1 MGYDETVMNRRIVL
15 ATVAVAAA
23 LLGATAAASLAQS
36 PTAVKAA
43 HDATLAAKAV
53 TYKLMTGSAQSGT
66 VTLQRIGRTRS
77 RITVRFSAAG
87 NAGTQLG
94 LYRGSD
100 CVNAAGAM
108 ANVPIPLSP
117 VNGSQISQ
125 TIVALPLAKLRSG
138 NYMVAVRNATQ
149 QQQAAQ
155 ACARL
160 GR

>member
-1 MGYDETVMNRRIVL
+1 MNRS
-15 ATVAVAAA
+15 TAVAAVTVA

-36 PTAVKAA
+36 PTSVQAA

-53 TYKLMTGSAQSGT
+53 TYKLMTGGAQSGT
-66 VTLQRIGRTRS
+66 VTLQQIGRTRS
-77 RITVRFSAAG
+77 RVTVRFNTAG

-100 CVNAAGAM
+100 CVSAAGAA

-117 VNGSQISQ
+117 VNGSQVSQ
-125 TIVALPLAKLRSG
+125 TIVALPLAKLQSG
-138 NYMVAVRNATQ
+138 SYMVAVRKATQ

-155 ACARL
+155 TCARL

>member
-1 MGYDETVMNRRIVL
+1 MNRI
-15 ATVAVAAA
+15 AVAAVTVA
-23 LLGATAAASLAQS
+23 LLGSSAAASSAQARN
-36 PTAVKAA
+36 PVEAA

-66 VTLQRIGRTRS
+66 VTLQQIGRTRS
-77 RITVRFSAAG
+77 RVIVRFSTAG
-87 NAGTQLG
+87 NAGARLG

-100 CVNAAGAM
+100 CVSASGAI
-108 ANVPIPLSP
+108 ANVPIPLNP
-117 VNGSQISQ
+117 VNGSQVSQ
-125 TIVALPLAKLRSG
+125 TIVALPIEKLRSG

-155 ACARL
+155 TCARL

>member
-1 MGYDETVMNRRIVL
+1 MNRRI
-15 ATVAVAAA
+15 ADVAVTAA
-23 LLGATAAASLAQS
+23 LLGATAAAAYAQS
-36 PTAVKAA
+36 PNAVEAA

-66 VTLQRIGRTRS
+66 VTLQQIGRTRS
-77 RITVRFSAAG
+77 RITVRFSAASST
-87 NAGTQLG
+87 GTQLG

-100 CVNAAGAM
+100 CVNPAGAIS
-108 ANVPIPLSP
+108 NVPIPLSP

-155 ACARL
+155 TCARL

>member
-1 MGYDETVMNRRIVL
+1 MNRRIV
-15 ATVAVAAA
+15 VAAVTVA
-23 LLGATAAASLAQS
+23 LLGSSAAASLAQS
-36 PTAVKAA
+36 PNAAKAA
-43 HDATLAAKAV
+43 HDATVAAKAV
-53 TYKLMTGSAQSGT
+53 TFRLMTGSAQSGT
-66 VTLQRIGRTRS
+66 VALQQIGRTHS
-77 RITVRFSAAG
+77 RITVRFSTAG
-87 NAGTQLG
+87 NTGTQLG

-100 CVNAAGAM
+100 CVNASGAL

-125 TIVALPLAKLRSG
+125 TIVALPIAKLRSG

>member
-1 MGYDETVMNRRIVL
+1 MNRLI
-15 ATVAVAAA
+15 AAAVTAA
-23 LLGATAAASLAQS
+23 LLGASAAAAFAQT
-36 PTAVKAA
+36 PNAVEAA
-43 HDATLAAKAV
+43 HDATMAAKAV

-66 VTLQRIGRTRS
+66 VTLQQIGRTRS
-77 RITVRFSAAG
+77 RIIVRFSGAS
-87 NAGTQLG
+87 NTGTQLG

-125 TIVALPLAKLRSG
+125 TIVALPVEKLRSG
-138 NYMVAVRNATQ
+138 SYMVAVRKATQ

-155 ACARL
+155 TCARL
-160 GR
+160 AR

>member
-1 MGYDETVMNRRIVL
+1 MNHRIVI
-15 ATVAVAAA
+15 AAVTVA
-23 LLGATAAASLAQS
+23 LLGSSAAPSFAQT
-36 PTAVKAA
+36 PNPVEAA
-43 HDATLAAKAV
+43 HDATMAAKAV

-66 VTLQRIGRTRS
+66 VTLQQIGRTRS
-77 RITVRFSAAG
+77 RVTVRFSTAG

-100 CVNAAGAM
+100 CVNASGAM

-125 TIVALPLAKLRSG
+125 TIVAVPIAALRSG
-138 NYMVAVRNATQ
+138 NYMVAVRRATQ

-155 ACARL
+155 TCARL

>member
-1 MGYDETVMNRRIVL
+1 MTHRI
-15 ATVAVAAA
+15 VAVAVTAV

-36 PTAVKAA
+36 PAAVRAA
-43 HDATLAAKAV
+43 HDATLAAQAV
-53 TYKLMTGSAQSGT
+53 TYKLMTGTAQSGT
-66 VTLQRIGRTRS
+66 VTLQQIGRTRS
-77 RITVRFSAAG
+77 RITVRFNTAG

-100 CVNAAGAM
+100 CVSPSGAM

-138 NYMVAVRNATQ
+138 SYMVAVRNATQ

-155 ACARL
+155 TCARL

>member
-1 MGYDETVMNRRIVL
+1 MTHRI
-15 ATVAVAAA
+15 VAVAVTAV
-23 LLGATAAASLAQS
+23 LLGATAAASFAQS
-36 PTAVKAA
+36 PAAVRAA
-43 HDATLAAKAV
+43 HDATLAARAV
-53 TYKLMTGSAQSGT
+53 TYKLMTGPAQSGT
-66 VTLQRIGRTRS
+66 VTLQQIGRTRS
-77 RITVRFSAAG
+77 RIIVRFSTAG

-100 CVNAAGAM
+100 CVNPAGAM
-108 ANVPIPLSP
+108 ANVPVALSP

-155 ACARL
+155 TCARL

>member
-1 MGYDETVMNRRIVL
+1 MERRIAA
-15 ATVAVAAA
+15 ATVTAV
-23 LLGATAAASLAQS
+23 LLGASAAASFAQS
-36 PTAVKAA
+36 PSAVKAA
-43 HDATLAAKAV
+43 HDATRAAKAV

-66 VTLQRIGRTRS
+66 VTLQRIGSTRS
-77 RITVRFSAAG
+77 RVTVRFNAAG
-87 NAGTQLG
+87 SAGTQLG

-100 CVNAAGAM
+100 CVNPAGAM

-117 VNGSQISQ
+117 VNGSQVSR
-125 TIVALPLAKLRSG
+125 TIVALPLAKLQSG